1 VTKPARLI
9 DLGTRDYAEAWRVQQ
24 ELVAARQRG
33 EVPDTLLLVEH
44 PHVLTVGRGARRDN
58 LLFATDMPVFE
69 VERGGDV
76 TYHGPGQLVGYPIL
90 HLREDE
96 RDVHL
101 YLRRL
106 EEALIL
112 TLAEFSI
119 EAGRRPGLT
128 GVWVGPH
135 KLASIGVAV
144 RRWVTLH
151 GFALNVC
158 TDLER
163 FFSIKPCGLPASL
176 MGSMARVLGRAVTV
190 AEVRAPLL
198 RQLAATL
205 DRCWTEGEP
214 LPATAGRPYPR
225 DSSQYR

>member
-1 VTKPARLI
+1 MIKPAQII
-9 DLGTRDYAEAWRVQQ
+9 DLGTRDYAEVWRLQQ
-24 ELVAARQRG
+24 ELVAARQRD
-33 EVPDTLLLVEH
+33 EVPDTLVLVEH

-58 LLFATDMPVFE
+58 LLASAGMQVFE

-90 HLREDE
+90 FLREDE
-96 RDVHL
+96 RDLHL

-106 EEALIL
+106 EEGIIR
-112 TLAEFSI
+112 TLAEFAI

-135 KLASIGVAV
+135 KLASLGVAV

-151 GFALNVC
+151 GFALNIC

-163 FFSIKPCGLPASL
+163 FSTINPCGLPASV
-176 MGSMARVLGRAVTV
+176 MGSMTGLLGRPVTV
-190 AEVRAPLL
+190 AEVRPPLL
-198 RQLAATL
+198 RHLAEVL
-205 DRCWTEGEP
+205 DRCWTEKA
-214 LPATAGRPYPR
+214 PA
-225 DSSQYR
+225 DSSSPLHHG